1 MMHQNFQS
9 FDMTWWWRSEER
21 LSPGAS
27 EGPEGGGGAREESIT
42 GLARKND
49 SQAVGETETESSAK
63 QGTTGAEEKRMV
75 GRPMFVD
82 NM

>member
-1 MMHQNFQS
+1 VRRRAQRGVEEQG
-9 FDMTWWWRSEER
+9 RSP
-21 LSPGAS
+21 SQGW
-27 EGPEGGGGAREESIT
+27 PE
-42 GLARKND
+42 KND